1 MQTSLLRVWYIYY
14 FTYIYHYFTHINRI
28 ISLLKVWYIYPI
40 TWLFF
45 SSRFDTFIVSE
56 DYFTPPQRIRPKVQ
70 FLAKSR
76 RRPVCCNLYFS
87 ISPKFLN
94 LDFSCHSILFPVP
107 GLIFFFPTP
116 DTRNPAKEIKWSI
129 KLQNSPCAAFPT
141 NFNSSADQNFAI
153 ARIHRST
160 IMITHKLYRI
170 AFALCKGRLIS
181 PKRVFSWLWKA
192 SFGQTWWMHVIRIWD
207 FKF

>member
-1 MQTSLLRVWYIYY
+1 MIHLS
-14 FTYIYHYFTHINRI
+14 YHMI
-28 ISLLKVWYIYPI
+28 IFLLKVWYIYRMRG
-40 TWLFF
+40 LFY
-45 SSRFDTFIVSE
+45 SSSE
-56 DYFTPPQRIRPKVQ
+56 DKAQSSISCQIQAKTCLLQLVF
-70 FLAKSR
+70 FL
-76 RRPVCCNLYFS
+76 

-153 ARIHRST
+153 ARIHRTT

-192 SFGQTWWMHVIRIWD
+192 SFGQTWWMHVRRIWD
-207 FKF
+207 SKF